1 MQVLAG
7 SPCPICRDVL
17 LWLFSQLEAR
27 HKHKKYQQLFDDM
40 QSFDSSQG
48 RVKAC
53 VMSQFSIKPI
63 HYTLNELRLKAAK
76 MKTGNLW
83 VPVAR
88 SGFRPPV

>member
-1 MQVLAG
+1 
-7 SPCPICRDVL
+7 
-17 LWLFSQLEAR
+17 
-27 HKHKKYQQLFDDM
+27 M

-53 VMSQFSIKPI
+53 VMSQLSIKPI

-76 MKTGNLW
+76 VETGNLW

-88 SGFRPPV
+88 SGFRPPGRFVARTVRDVVFEHYLL